1 VLHNGKD
8 KGARMPSVFE
18 GLIQNIPAI
27 FYRCACD
34 KSWTTHFMNNA
45 IEDLTGYPASDFI
58 ANDVRTFTS
67 IIHPDDSRK
76 VSFSIL
82 NAVSNETRWE
92 IEYRLITTAGDIKWV
107 AETGVGIFSDDGQLE
122 YLDGF
127 IQDISARKK
136 MELAL
141 KASEQQIRD
150 MAFTDSVTGLA
161 NRNLFTDRLD
171 QLILSCERYQTE
183 FALLF
188 IDLDKFKQVNDTHGH
203 LVGDKLLSMA
213 GERISTSFRES
224 DVVARFGGDEFL
236 VIVKNTTDVSNIEL
250 LAEKLLT
257 TLSQPYYVNNLE
269 LVITGS
275 IGITTCPLNGRS
287 SNQLIQHADKAMY
300 EAKMAGK
307 NRYYVYRPESEE
319 SQFSAL
325 NISTAN

>member
-1 VLHNGKD
+1 
-8 KGARMPSVFE
+8 MPSVFE

-34 KSWTTHFMNNA
+34 KSWTTHFINNA
-45 IEDLTGYPASDFI
+45 IEDLTGYPANDFI
-58 ANDVRTFTS
+58 ANNIRTFTS
-67 IIHPDDSRK
+67 IIHPDDIRK

-92 IEYRLITTAGDIKWV
+92 LEYRLITTAGEIKWV
-107 AETGVGIFSDDGQLE
+107 AETGVGIFSKDGHLE

-171 QLILSCERYQTE
+171 QLILSCERYHTE

-188 IDLDKFKQVNDTHGH
+188 IDLDKFKQINDTHGH

-213 GERISTSFRES
+213 GERISASFRES

-236 VIVKNTTDVSNIEL
+236 VIVKNTSDVVNIEQIAENL
-250 LAEKLLT
+250 LKKL
-257 TLSQPYYVNNLE
+257 SRSYFVNNLE
-269 LVITGS
+269 LTITGS
-275 IGITTCPLNGRS
+275 IGITTCPLDGRS

-300 EAKMAGK
+300 EAKLAGK
-307 NRYYVYRPESEE
+307 NRYRVYQHESEDRQVLTLHADNE
-319 SQFSAL
+319 SASE
-325 NISTAN
+325 I

>member
-1 VLHNGKD
+1 M
-8 KGARMPSVFE
+8 ASVFE

-45 IEDLTGYPASDFI
+45 IEDLTGYPANDFI
-58 ANDVRTFTS
+58 ANNVRTFTS

-82 NAVSNETRWE
+82 NAVSNEQRWG
-92 IEYRLITTAGDIKWV
+92 IEYRLITTSGEVKWV
-107 AETGVGIFSDDGQLE
+107 AETGVGIFSESGQLE

-127 IQDISARKK
+127 IQDISERKK

-171 QLILSCERYQTE
+171 QLILSCERYNTE

-188 IDLDKFKQVNDTHGH
+188 IDLDKFKTVNDSHGH
-203 LVGDKLLSMA
+203 LVGDKLLCMA

-236 VIVKNTTDVSNIEL
+236 VIVKNTGDVEQIDGI
-250 LAEKLLT
+250 AGKLLEKIAK
-257 TLSQPYYVNNLE
+257 PYYINNLE
-269 LVITGS
+269 LIITAS
-275 IGITTCPLNGRS
+275 IGITTCPLDGRN

-300 EAKMAGK
+300 GAKMAGK
-307 NRYYVYRPESEE
+307 NRFSVYHAEQNEN
-319 SQFSAL
+319 SQSDSL
-325 NISTAN
+325 TS

>member
-1 VLHNGKD
+1 M
-8 KGARMPSVFE
+8 ASVFE

-58 ANDVRTFTS
+58 ENKVRTFTS
-67 IIHPDDSRK
+67 IIHSDDSRK

-82 NAVSNETRWE
+82 NAISNEQRWE
-92 IEYRLITTAGDIKWV
+92 IEYRLITTAGEIKWV
-107 AETGVGIFSDDGQLE
+107 AETGVGIYSEAGKLE

-127 IQDISARKK
+127 IQDISERKK

-141 KASEQQIRD
+141 KTSEQQIRD

-171 QLILSCERYQTE
+171 QLILSCERYHTE

-188 IDLDKFKQVNDTHGH
+188 IDLDKFKSVNDSHGH

-236 VIVKNTTDVSNIEL
+236 VIVKNISDVENIDSI
-250 LAEKLLT
+250 AEKLLEKI
-257 TLSQPYYVNNLE
+257 SQSYYVNNLE
-269 LVITGS
+269 IVITAS
-275 IGITTCPLNGRS
+275 IGITTCPLDGRS

-300 EAKMAGK
+300 KAKMAGK
-307 NRYYVYRPESEE
+307 NRFCIYHTDQKEG
-319 SQFSAL
+319 SQLPQHDGVAS
-325 NISTAN
+325 

>member
-1 VLHNGKD
+1 M
-8 KGARMPSVFE
+8 ASVFE

-58 ANDVRTFTS
+58 ANNVRTFTS
-67 IIHPDDSRK
+67 IIHPDDSRR

-82 NAVSNETRWE
+82 NAISNEQRWE
-92 IEYRLITTAGDIKWV
+92 IEYRLITTSGEIKWV
-107 AETGVGIFSDDGQLE
+107 AETGVGIYSEEGKLA

-127 IQDISARKK
+127 IQDISERKK
-136 MELAL
+136 MEQAL

-171 QLILSCERYQTE
+171 QLILSCERYHTE

-188 IDLDKFKQVNDTHGH
+188 IDLDKFKSINDTHGH
-203 LVGDKLLSMA
+203 LVGDKLLAMA

-236 VIVKNTTDVSNIEL
+236 VIVKNTSDIENIDNI
-250 LAEKLLT
+250 AEKLLKKIAE
-257 TLSQPYYVNNLE
+257 PYYVNNLK
-269 LVITGS
+269 LSITAS
-275 IGITTCPLNGRS
+275 IGITTCPLDGRS
-287 SNQLIQHADKAMY
+287 SSQLIQHADKAMY
-300 EAKMAGK
+300 NAKMAGK
-307 NRYYVYRPESEE
+307 NRFSIYHDEQKD
-319 SQFSAL
+319 SQPSQHDSL
-325 NISTAN
+325 SG

>member
-1 VLHNGKD
+1 M
-8 KGARMPSVFE
+8 ASVFE

-34 KSWTTHFMNNA
+34 KNWTTHFMNNA

-58 ANDVRTFTS
+58 ANKVRTFTS
-67 IIHPDDSRK
+67 IIHSDDSRK
-76 VSFSIL
+76 ISFSIL
-82 NAVSNETRWE
+82 NAISNEQRWE
-92 IEYRLITTAGDIKWV
+92 IEYRLITTAGEIKWV
-107 AETGVGIFSDDGQLE
+107 AETGVGIYSEAGKLE

-127 IQDISARKK
+127 IQDISERKK

-141 KASEQQIRD
+141 KTSEQQIRD

-171 QLILSCERYQTE
+171 QLILSCERYHTE

-188 IDLDKFKQVNDTHGH
+188 IDLDKFKSVNDSHGH

-236 VIVKNTTDVSNIEL
+236 VIVKNISDVENIDSI
-250 LAEKLLT
+250 AEKLLEKI
-257 TLSQPYYVNNLE
+257 SQSYYVNNLE
-269 LVITGS
+269 IVITAS
-275 IGITTCPLNGRS
+275 IGITTCPLDGRS

-300 EAKMAGK
+300 KAKMAGK
-307 NRYYVYRPESEE
+307 NRFCIYRVEQKES
-319 SQFSAL
+319 SQLSQHDGVA
-325 NISTAN
+325 S